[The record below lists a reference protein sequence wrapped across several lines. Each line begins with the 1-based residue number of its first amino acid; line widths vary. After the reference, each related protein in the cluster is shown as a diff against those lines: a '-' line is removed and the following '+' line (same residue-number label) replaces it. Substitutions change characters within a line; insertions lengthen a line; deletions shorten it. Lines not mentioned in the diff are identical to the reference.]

1 MPSRRAPSPTS
12 RCHRALWLGVAA
24 LSTFG
29 CTTTQVPDP
38 KDAALAY
45 ADAAKRG
52 DAAALHGMLSARGQ
66 KALSPA
72 DLERIVKDER
82 VELAEQAKALEGP
95 GTKTTI
101 RATVRYPDGETASL
115 AVEEGQLRITAADAL
130 PSGAR
135 TPEEAL
141 GELRRVLARRSYAG
155 LVRVLS
161 SSTRSAIEADLR
173 ALVEGLTEPESL
185 HVEVTGETAVVLVPG
200 GHRVRLRREEG
211 VWRVDDLE

>member
-1 MPSRRAPSPTS
+1 MPPRRLPLRPSAVLL
-12 RCHRALWLGVAA
+12 CAWGLVA
-24 LSTFG
+24 TG

-45 ADAAKRG
+45 ADAAARG
-52 DAAALHGMLSARGQ
+52 DAAALHEMLSVRGQ
-66 KALSPA
+66 KALSREDVA
-72 DLERIVKDER
+72 RLVKDER
-82 VELAEQAKALEGP
+82 VELAEQAKALRGP
-95 GTKTTI
+95 GTTTTI

-115 AVEEGQLRITAADAL
+115 SVEDGELRVMAADAL

-161 SSTRSAIEADLR
+161 ESTRSALEAELR
-173 ALVEGLTEPESL
+173 SLVEGLAEPEAL
-185 HVEVTGETAVVLVPG
+185 EVEVRGETATVTVPG
-200 GHRVRLRREEG
+200 GHRVKLRREEG

>member
-1 MPSRRAPSPTS
+1 MPPRRSLLCASVV
-12 RCHRALWLGVAA
+12 LLGV
-24 LSTFG
+24 LG

-45 ADAAKRG
+45 ADAAARG
-52 DAAALHGMLSARGQ
+52 DAAALHEMLSARGQ
-66 KALSPA
+66 KALSPEDVA
-72 DLERIVKDER
+72 RIVKDER
-82 VELAEQAKALEGP
+82 VELAEQAQALRGA
-95 GTKTTI
+95 GTTTTV

-115 AVEEGQLRITAADAL
+115 AVEDGELRVRAADAL

-161 SSTRSAIEADLR
+161 SSTRSAMEAELR
-173 ALVEGLTEPESL
+173 SLVEGLEEPEAL
-185 HVEVTGETAVVLVPG
+185 EVEVRGETATVIVPG
-200 GHRVRLRREEG
+200 GHRVKLRREEG

>member
-1 MPSRRAPSPTS
+1 MPPRRPSLRSSWRTS
-12 RCHRALWLGVAA
+12 LPLLGAWTLVA
-24 LSTFG
+24 TG

-38 KDAALAY
+38 KDAAMAY
-45 ADAAKRG
+45 ADAAERG
-52 DAAALHGMLSARGQ
+52 DAAALHEMLSARGQ
-66 KALSPA
+66 KALSPEDVA
-72 DLERIVKDER
+72 RIVKDER
-82 VELAEQAKALEGP
+82 AELAEQAKALRGA
-95 GTKTTI
+95 GNTTTI

-115 AVEEGQLRITAADAL
+115 AVEDGELRVRAADAL

-161 SSTRSAIEADLR
+161 SSTRSAMETELR
-173 ALVEGLTEPESL
+173 SLVEGLGEPESL
-185 HVEVTGETAVVLVPG
+185 QVEVRGETATVIVPG
-200 GHRVRLRREEG
+200 GHRVTLRREEG